1 MFALE
6 LVTDETND
14 KRKKKK
20 KTEFLFSFYFLV
32 SVERREGV

>member
-14 KRKKKK
+14 KRKKKEK
-20 KTEFLFSFYFLV
+20 RPNFSLV
-32 SVERREGV
+32 FTF